1 MMNQMDTKKI
11 VEKLKEEDVEIN
23 NDSIDGYMKRIS
35 DS

>member
-1 MMNQMDTKKI
+1 MNQMDTKKI